1 MSEPTINHPLSC
13 LGGAVRLEAL
23 LHQEPDGGFWCEVP
37 AIPGCISEGDTFA
50 EALFNIGEAADGCLK
65 ALRVGTQLAL
75 MRQTGITRE
84 EL

>member
-1 MSEPTINHPLSC
+1 MSETTITHPLSC

-37 AIPGCISEGDTFA
+37 AIPGCISEGDSLA

-65 ALRVGTQLAL
+65 IARLTESGSFR
-75 MRQTGITRE
+75 
-84 EL
+84 